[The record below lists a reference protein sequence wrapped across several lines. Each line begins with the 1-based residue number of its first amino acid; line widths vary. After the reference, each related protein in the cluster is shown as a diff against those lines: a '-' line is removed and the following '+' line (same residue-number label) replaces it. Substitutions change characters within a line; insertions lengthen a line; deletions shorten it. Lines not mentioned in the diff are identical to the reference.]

1 MNEEWINDGDELAKV
16 YAHFGERFSREQ
28 CLADLILLS
37 RQGERVLNIRGNEVL
52 IKKGQVA
59 ISIRTLC
66 KRWSLANMT
75 VQRLLRSFQ
84 HENLIKVNGSNTINI
99 IDVLTPVVT
108 QSVTQSVTQK
118 VNVPNC
124 DTDSYKRGSTQ
135 SVTQS
140 STQNK
145 EKQSKTS
152 QNTPVVTQSVTQS
165 VTQKVNVP
173 NCDTDSYKRGS
184 TQSVTQSSTQ
194 NKETE
199 NLTKIP
205 RAPAIDSIYNIIQD
219 NNIVV
224 VDDASAR
231 ERVCVSADMSEQER
245 AREDKFTLELKNA
258 PIWQEQMCMRHKI
271 RPPELAAWIETFSLD
286 AECRGTLHD
295 NLTQVKRHFN
305 DWLRIQLR
313 EKKRQEDERDRQNQ
327 KNRRRGFEVSVG
339 GFEEHATTF

>member
-99 IDVLTPVVT
+99 IDVL
-108 QSVTQSVTQK
+108 
-118 VNVPNC
+118 
-124 DTDSYKRGSTQ
+124 
-135 SVTQS
+135 
-140 STQNK
+140 
-145 EKQSKTS
+145 
-152 QNTPVVTQSVTQS
+152 TPVVTQSVTQS

>member
-52 IKKGQVA
+52 VKKGQVA

-66 KRWSLANMT
+66 KRWSLADKT

-99 IDVLTPVVT
+99 IDVFTPITT
-108 QSVTQSVTQK
+108 QSTTQSTTQK
-118 VNVPNC
+118 VGAPSCN
-124 DTDSYKRGSTQ
+124 TDSYKKGTTQ
-135 SVTQS
+135 STTQS
-140 STQNK
+140 TTQN
-145 EKQSKTS
+145 EGKQPKTP
-152 QNTPVVTQSVTQS
+152 QNTPITTQST
-165 VTQKVNVP
+165 TQKVGAPSCN
-173 NCDTDSYKRGS
+173 TDSYKKGT
-184 TQSVTQSSTQ
+184 TQSTTQ
-194 NKETE
+194 NEGTE

-224 VDDASAR
+224 DDDACVR

-245 AREDKFTLELKNA
+245 AREDKFAIELKNA
-258 PIWQEQMCMRHKI
+258 PIWQDQMCMRHKI

>member
-1 MNEEWINDGDELAKV
+1 MNGEWINDRIAET

-37 RQGERVLNIRGNEVL
+37 RLGERVLNIRGNEVRV
-52 IKKGQVA
+52 KKGQVA

-66 KRWSLANMT
+66 KRWNLANMT

-84 HENLIKVNGSNTINI
+84 HENLIKVNGSNAINI
-99 IDVLTPVVT
+99 IDVLTPI
-108 QSVTQSVTQK
+108 VTQSVTQK
-118 VNVPNC
+118 HVATSCNTIDC
-124 DTDSYKRGSTQ
+124 KTGSTQ
-135 SVTQS
+135 SVTQN
-140 STQNK
+140 STQN
-145 EKQSKTS
+145 E
-152 QNTPVVTQSVTQS
+152 
-165 VTQKVNVP
+165 
-173 NCDTDSYKRGS
+173 
-184 TQSVTQSSTQ
+184 
-194 NKETE
+194 ETE

-205 RAPAIDSIYNIIQD
+205 RATAINSIYNIKQD

-224 VDDASAR
+224 VNDASAR
-231 ERVCVSADMSEQER
+231 ERVCVSADMSERER
-245 AREDKFTLELKNA
+245 AREDKFALELKNA

>member
-28 CLADLILLS
+28 CLTDLILLS
-37 RQGERVLNIRGNEVL
+37 RQGERVLNIRGNEVRV
-52 IKKGQVA
+52 KKGQVA

-66 KRWSLANMT
+66 KRWSLADKT

-99 IDVLTPVVT
+99 IDVFPPVTT
-108 QSVTQSVTQK
+108 QSTTQSTTQK
-118 VNVPNC
+118 VDVPNC
-124 DTDSYKRGSTQ
+124 NTGSYKRGTTQ
-135 SVTQS
+135 STTQS
-140 STQNK
+140 TTQN
-145 EKQSKTS
+145 E
-152 QNTPVVTQSVTQS
+152 
-165 VTQKVNVP
+165 
-173 NCDTDSYKRGS
+173 
-184 TQSVTQSSTQ
+184 
-194 NKETE
+194 ETE

-205 RAPAIDSIYNIIQD
+205 RAPAIDSIYNIKQD

>member
-1 MNEEWINDGDELAKV
+1 MNGEWINDKIAET

-28 CLADLILLS
+28 CLADLFLLS
-37 RQGERVLNIRGNEVL
+37 RQEERVLNIRGNEVRV
-52 IKKGQVA
+52 KKGQVA

-66 KRWSLANMT
+66 KRWNLSNMT

-84 HENLIKVNGSNTINI
+84 HENLIKVNGSNAINI

-108 QSVTQSVTQK
+108 QSITQSVTQK
-118 VNVPNC
+118 HSITSCNTSDC
-124 DTDSYKRGSTQ
+124 KTGGTQ

-140 STQNK
+140 ITQN
-145 EKQSKTS
+145 E
-152 QNTPVVTQSVTQS
+152 
-165 VTQKVNVP
+165 
-173 NCDTDSYKRGS
+173 
-184 TQSVTQSSTQ
+184 
-194 NKETE
+194 ETE

-205 RAPAIDSIYNIIQD
+205 RAPAIDSIYNIKQD

-224 VDDASAR
+224 DDDASAR
-231 ERVCVSADMSEQER
+231 ERVRESADMSEQER
-245 AREDKFTLELKNA
+245 AREDKFAVELKNA

>member
-1 MNEEWINDGDELAKV
+1 MNEEWINDRIAET

-37 RQGERVLNIRGNEVL
+37 RQGERVLNIRGNEVR

-84 HENLIKVNGSNTINI
+84 HENLIKINTSNAINI
-99 IDVLTPVVT
+99 IDVLTPIVT

-118 VNVPNC
+118 VDVPNC

-140 STQNK
+140 STQNE
-145 EKQSKTS
+145 EKQPETPI
-152 QNTPVVTQSVTQS
+152 NTPVVTQSVTQS
-165 VTQKVNVP
+165 VTQKHSITSCNT
-173 NCDTDSYKRGS
+173 NDCKTGS
-184 TQSVTQSSTQ
+184 TQSVTQNGTQ
-194 NKETE
+194 NEETE

-205 RAPAIDSIYNIIQD
+205 RAPAINSIYNIIQD

-286 AECRGTLHD
+286 AGCRGTLHD

>member
-37 RQGERVLNIRGNEVL
+37 RQGERVLNIRGNEVR

-84 HENLIKVNGSNTINI
+84 HENLIKINTSNAINI
-99 IDVLTPVVT
+99 IDVLTPIVT
-108 QSVTQSVTQK
+108 QSVTRSVTQK
-118 VNVPNC
+118 VDVPNC
-124 DTDSYKRGSTQ
+124 DTDSYRRGSTQ

-140 STQNK
+140 STQN
-145 EKQSKTS
+145 E
-152 QNTPVVTQSVTQS
+152 
-165 VTQKVNVP
+165 
-173 NCDTDSYKRGS
+173 
-184 TQSVTQSSTQ
+184 
-194 NKETE
+194 ETE

-205 RAPAIDSIYNIIQD
+205 RAPAIDSIYNIKKD

-245 AREDKFTLELKNA
+245 AREDKFALELKNA

>member
-1 MNEEWINDGDELAKV
+1 MNDEWITDLATL

-37 RQGERVLNIRGNEVL
+37 KQEDRLLNIRGNEVRV
-52 IKKGQVA
+52 KKGQVA

-66 KRWSLANMT
+66 KRWNLANLT

-84 HENLIKVNGSNTINI
+84 HENLIKINTSNAINI
-99 IDVLTPVVT
+99 IAVLTPVVT

-118 VNVPNC
+118 VDVLNC
-124 DTDSYKRGSTQ
+124 NTDSYKKGSTQ

-140 STQNK
+140 STQN
-145 EKQSKTS
+145 EKS
-152 QNTPVVTQSVTQS
+152 
-165 VTQKVNVP
+165 
-173 NCDTDSYKRGS
+173 
-184 TQSVTQSSTQ
+184 
-194 NKETE
+194 E

-224 VDDASAR
+224 VDVDACVR
-231 ERVCVSADMSEQER
+231 ERACESADLSEKER
-245 AREDKFTLELKNA
+245 AKEDAFVGELKRA
-258 PIWQEQMCMRHKI
+258 PIWKEQMCMRHKI
-271 RPPELAAWIETFSLD
+271 TPSELEAWIETFSLD

-305 DWLRIQLR
+305 DWLRIQIR
-313 EKKRQEDERDRQNQ
+313 EQRKINNENNRPNTKD
-327 KNRRRGFEVSVG
+327 RRRGFEVS
-339 GFEEHATTF
+339 ACDPADYTTTF

>member
-37 RQGERVLNIRGNEVL
+37 RQGERVLNIRGNEVRV
-52 IKKGQVA
+52 KKGQVA

-66 KRWSLANMT
+66 KRWSLADKT

-99 IDVLTPVVT
+99 IDVFTPITT
-108 QSVTQSVTQK
+108 QSTTQSTTQK
-118 VNVPNC
+118 VDVPNC
-124 DTDSYKRGSTQ
+124 NTGSYKKGTTQ
-135 SVTQS
+135 STTQGT
-140 STQNK
+140 TQN
-145 EKQSKTS
+145 E
-152 QNTPVVTQSVTQS
+152 
-165 VTQKVNVP
+165 
-173 NCDTDSYKRGS
+173 
-184 TQSVTQSSTQ
+184 
-194 NKETE
+194 ETE
-199 NLTKIP
+199 NLTKSP

-286 AECRGTLHD
+286 VECRGTLHD
-295 NLTQVKRHFN
+295 NLTQAKRHFN

>member
-37 RQGERVLNIRGNEVL
+37 RQGERVLNIRGNEVRV
-52 IKKGQVA
+52 KKGQVA

-75 VQRLLRSFQ
+75 IQRLLRSFQ
-84 HENLIKVNGSNTINI
+84 HENLIKVNGSNAINI
-99 IDVLTPVVT
+99 IDVLTPIVT

-118 VNVPNC
+118 VDVPNC

-140 STQNK
+140 STQN
-145 EKQSKTS
+145 E
-152 QNTPVVTQSVTQS
+152 
-165 VTQKVNVP
+165 
-173 NCDTDSYKRGS
+173 
-184 TQSVTQSSTQ
+184 
-194 NKETE
+194 ETE

-224 VDDASAR
+224 DDDACVR

-245 AREDKFTLELKNA
+245 TREDKFAIELKNA
-258 PIWQEQMCMRHKI
+258 PIWQDQMCMRHKI
-271 RPPELAAWIETFSLD
+271 RPPELATWIDTFSLD
-286 AECRGTLHD
+286 TECRGTLHD

>member
-37 RQGERVLNIRGNEVL
+37 RQGERTLDIRGNEVRV
-52 IKKGQVA
+52 KKGQVA

-66 KRWSLANMT
+66 KRWSLADKT

-99 IDVLTPVVT
+99 IDVFTPITT
-108 QSVTQSVTQK
+108 QSTTQSTTQK
-118 VNVPNC
+118 VGAPSCNTDSYKKGTTQSTTQSTTQNEEKQPRTPQNTPITTQSTTQKVGIPNC
-124 DTDSYKRGSTQ
+124 DTDSYKKGTTQ
-135 SVTQS
+135 ST
-140 STQNK
+140 TQN
-145 EKQSKTS
+145 E
-152 QNTPVVTQSVTQS
+152 
-165 VTQKVNVP
+165 
-173 NCDTDSYKRGS
+173 
-184 TQSVTQSSTQ
+184 
-194 NKETE
+194 ETE
-199 NLTKIP
+199 NLTKTP

-224 VDDASAR
+224 DGDACVR

-245 AREDKFTLELKNA
+245 AREDKFAIELKNA
-258 PIWQEQMCMRHKI
+258 PIWQDQMCMRHKI

>member
-37 RQGERVLNIRGNEVL
+37 RQGERVLNIRGNEVRV
-52 IKKGQVA
+52 KKGQVA

-66 KRWSLANMT
+66 KRWSLADKT

-99 IDVLTPVVT
+99 IDVFTPITT
-108 QSVTQSVTQK
+108 QSTTQST
-118 VNVPNC
+118 
-124 DTDSYKRGSTQ
+124 
-135 SVTQS
+135 
-140 STQNK
+140 TQN
-145 EKQSKTS
+145 E
-152 QNTPVVTQSVTQS
+152 
-165 VTQKVNVP
+165 
-173 NCDTDSYKRGS
+173 
-184 TQSVTQSSTQ
+184 
-194 NKETE
+194 ETE

-245 AREDKFTLELKNA
+245 AREDKFTIELKNA

-286 AECRGTLHD
+286 VECRGTLHD

>member
-37 RQGERVLNIRGNEVL
+37 RQGERVLNIRGNEVRV
-52 IKKGQVA
+52 KKGQVA

-66 KRWSLANMT
+66 KRWSLADKT

-84 HENLIKVNGSNTINI
+84 HENLVKVNGSNTINI
-99 IDVLTPVVT
+99 IDVFTPITT
-108 QSVTQSVTQK
+108 QSTTQSTTQK
-118 VNVPNC
+118 VDVPNC
-124 DTDSYKRGSTQ
+124 NTGSYKKGTTQ
-135 SVTQS
+135 STTQS
-140 STQNK
+140 TTQNE
-145 EKQSKTS
+145 EKQPKTP
-152 QNTPVVTQSVTQS
+152 QNTPITTQSTTQS
-165 VTQKVNVP
+165 TTQKVDVP
-173 NCDTDSYKRGS
+173 NCNTGSYKKGT
-184 TQSVTQSSTQ
+184 TQSTTQ
-194 NKETE
+194 NEETE

-205 RAPAIDSIYNIIQD
+205 RAPAIDSIYNIKQD

-224 VDDASAR
+224 VDDACVR

-245 AREDKFTLELKNA
+245 AREDKFAIELKNA
-258 PIWQEQMCMRHKI
+258 PIWQDQMCMRHKI